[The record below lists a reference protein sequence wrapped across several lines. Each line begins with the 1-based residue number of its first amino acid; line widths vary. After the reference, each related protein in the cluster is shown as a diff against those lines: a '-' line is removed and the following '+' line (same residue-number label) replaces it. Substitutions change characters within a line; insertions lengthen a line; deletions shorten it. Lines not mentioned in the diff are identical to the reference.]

1 MRRIVSIILAA
12 ALFCLTLTAC
22 GSRQK
27 TDLSGAKTIADL
39 KGATIAAQ
47 AGTFWTPSIRLKA
60 LTRSP
65 TPTLQTF
72 STL

>member
-39 KGATIAAQ
+39 
-47 AGTFWTPSIRLKA
+47 
-60 LTRSP
+60 
-65 TPTLQTF
+65 
-72 STL
+72 

>member
-27 TDLSGAKTIADL
+27 TDLSGAKTIALRRFNDQV
-39 KGATIAAQ
+39 AADPRLEKVILPLRD
-47 AGTFWTPSIRLKA
+47 GLSIIHRI
-60 LTRSP
+60 S
-65 TPTLQTF
+65 
-72 STL
+72 